1 MKEKFEDFYYRIK
14 YRGTEVFDFIFKDLP
29 RIIKN
34 FWIFRKAIAEY
45 RWYGGHNSVFPLLE
59 TAIADMAVNI
69 KEKGSEIDGS
79 RLKKVAKMERLV
91 KLLND
96 INEDKFIEYAESEL
110 GELVC
115 YDMEFEPAPNH
126 PGCYQLVEKETPE
139 EKEHNSK
146 VFKRS
151 REIEK
156 ETWNEIWEILKGQ
169 DYTKFDKD
177 TDWDKQFDGTGVI
190 GWWD

>member
-1 MKEKFEDFYYRIK
+1 MKRTFEDFYYSVK
-14 YRGTEVFDFIFKDLP
+14 YRGNEMFDLLFKDLP
-29 RIIKN
+29 QTIKN
-34 FWIFRKAIAEY
+34 FWIFRKAMAEY
-45 RWYGGHNSVFPLLE
+45 RWYGGHNSVFTILE
-59 TAIADMAVNI
+59 IAIADMALNI
-69 KEKGSEIDGS
+69 KEKGSEIDES

-96 INEDKFIEYAESEL
+96 INKDEFIEYAEDEL

-115 YDMEFEPAPNH
+115 YDIEFEPAPDQ
-126 PGCYQLVEKETPE
+126 PDCYQLVDKKTPD

-146 VFKRS
+146 IFKRS

-156 ETWNEIWEILKGQ
+156 ETWDEMWEILKGQ
-169 DYTKFDKD
+169 DCSKFDKD
-177 TDWDKQFDGTGVI
+177 IDWRKQFDGTGII

>member
-1 MKEKFEDFYYRIK
+1 MKRIFEDFYYSVK
-14 YRGTEVFDFIFKDLP
+14 YRGNEIFDLIFKDLP
-29 RIIKN
+29 RIAKN

-69 KEKGSEIDGS
+69 KEKGYEIDES

-96 INEDKFIEYAESEL
+96 TSEDKFTEYAENEI
-110 GELVC
+110 GELFH
-115 YDMEFEPAPNH
+115 YDIEFEPSPNH
-126 PGCYQLVEKETPE
+126 PSCYQLVDKKTPE

-156 ETWNEIWEILKGQ
+156 ETWDEIWEILKGQ
-169 DYTKFDKD
+169 DCSEFDKD
-177 TDWDKQFDGTGVI
+177 IDWEKQFDGTGI
-190 GWWD
+190 RGWWD

>member
-1 MKEKFEDFYYRIK
+1 
-14 YRGTEVFDFIFKDLP
+14 
-29 RIIKN
+29 
-34 FWIFRKAIAEY
+34 
-45 RWYGGHNSVFPLLE
+45 
-59 TAIADMAVNI
+59 
-69 KEKGSEIDGS
+69 
-79 RLKKVAKMERLV
+79 LKKVAKMERLV

-96 INEDKFIEYAESEL
+96 INEDKFIEYAESGL

-115 YDMEFEPAPNH
+115 YDIEFEPAPDH
-126 PGCYQLVEKETPE
+126 PGCYQLVDKKTPD

-169 DYTKFDKD
+169 DYTKFNKD
-177 TDWDKQFDGTGVI
+177 INWEKQFDGTGII